1 MTEKLLIVGGTG
13 FIGKNLAQK
22 AVDNGFTT
30 TVVSLNMP
38 KQVYQVSGVKYFQ
51 ANITNLDQLKE
62 IFISSS
68 GALPKVPDEL
78 FTDDANL
85 LNPSSWS
92 GL

>member
-38 KQVYQVSGVKYFQ
+38 KQVYQVSGVKYFLSL
-51 ANITNLDQLKE
+51 IH
-62 IFISSS
+62 I
-68 GALPKVPDEL
+68 
-78 FTDDANL
+78 
-85 LNPSSWS
+85 
-92 GL
+92 